1 MYQIDNLNAEM
12 LRSFEMNVQPN
23 LFSFTQLHTVWKVS
37 CVQQTSGWDWT
48 LNRNGLPREA
58 EDHSPRTAQPRA
70 SQAQMRLGLASVTSR
85 PPPVRKSK
93 SNLDHSQKKSSSLSN
108 SALKES
114 HSKLT
119 HGSPPTRLV
128 PVALHTP
135 SISFALGKVPG
146 QAYSLGTCGN
156 APP

>member
-1 MYQIDNLNAEM
+1 MYQIDSLNAEM

-58 EDHSPRTAQPRA
+58 EDHSPRTAQTRA

-85 PPPVRKSK
+85 LPPVRKSK
-93 SNLDHSQKKSSSLSN
+93 SNLVHSQKNLLPFPTPRSKNRIRSSRTEARRLVLYLSRFIPPQFHSLWEKSPD
-108 SALKES
+108 K
-114 HSKLT
+114 
-119 HGSPPTRLV
+119 PTR
-128 PVALHTP
+128 
-135 SISFALGKVPG
+135 
-146 QAYSLGTCGN
+146 
-156 APP
+156 